1 MSEEQQNQEAQ
12 ESQNQVD
19 VQVVDDTPPEDRGR
33 TPLPQNLVQ
42 ELEQDDLEEYSEKV
56 KKRLG
61 QMKKVWHDER
71 REKERAAR
79 EREEAL
85 NFAKA
90 QFEENK
96 KLKSQLHQNHQAYYN
111 QVTYSTKQDLDG
123 AKRKLKEAYESG
135 DSEAITNAQ
144 EELTDIKLRA
154 KEIERFRPATRQE
167 QENTVQNQQQTA
179 HRPAQPKPDPKAVSW
194 AQKNTWF
201 GQNEEMTALAL
212 GLHERLVRSGV
223 DPNSDEYYREVD
235 QTIRKRFP
243 EAFPDATP
251 RRKPE
256 RERAVSEQQSEPAS
270 NPPPNVVAPA
280 TRVSSDGTKAVFL
293 TNSQLALAKKLGLS
307 AEAYAREVAKIEGMM

>member
-1 MSEEQQNQEAQ
+1 MSEEQQEDQTQEQ
-12 ESQNQVD
+12 SD
-19 VQVVDDTPPEDRGR
+19 VQVVDDTPTEDQGR
-33 TPLPQNLVQ
+33 TPLPQNLVE
-42 ELEQDDLEEYSEKV
+42 ELERDDLEEYSDKV

-79 EREEAL
+79 EREEAIR
-85 NFAKA
+85 FAQA

-96 KLKSQLHQNHQAYYN
+96 KLKQQLQQNHQAYYN
-111 QVTYSTKQDLDG
+111 QVTYSTKQELES

-144 EELTDIKLRA
+144 EELTDLKLKV
-154 KEIERFRPATRQE
+154 KEIERFKPVPRQQ

-179 HRPAQPKPDPKAVSW
+179 HRPAQPRPDPKAAAW

-201 GQNEEMTALAL
+201 GSNEEMTALAL
-212 GLHERLVRSGV
+212 GLHEKLVRSGV

-243 EAFPDATP
+243 EAFPDSTP
-251 RRKPE
+251 RKKPE
-256 RERAVSEQQSEPAS
+256 REKAASEQQSEPAS
-270 NPPPNVVAPA
+270 SPPPNVVAPA
-280 TRVSSDGTKAVFL
+280 TRTNPDGTRTVTL

-307 AEAYAREVAKIEGMM
+307 AEAYAKEVAKIEGMW

>member
-1 MSEEQQNQEAQ
+1 MSEEQQEDQAQ
-12 ESQNQVD
+12 ETQDQPE
-19 VQVVDDTPPEDRGR
+19 VQIVDDTPPEDQNR
-33 TPLPQNLVQ
+33 TPLPENMVE
-42 ELEQDDLEEYSEKV
+42 ELERDDLEEYSDKV

-79 EREEAL
+79 EREEAIR
-85 NFAKA
+85 FAQS

-96 KLKSQLHQNHQAYYN
+96 KLKQQLQQNHQAYYN
-111 QVTYSTKQDLDG
+111 QVTYSTKQELDS

-144 EELTDIKLRA
+144 EELTDLKLRA
-154 KEIERFRPATRQE
+154 KEIERFKPAPRQE

-179 HRPAQPKPDPKAVSW
+179 HRPAQPRPDPKAAAW

-201 GQNEEMTALAL
+201 GSNEEMTALAL

-243 EAFPDATP
+243 EACSDSIP
-251 RRKPE
+251 RKKPE
-256 RERAVSEQQSEPAS
+256 REKPAPEPEPEQVN
-270 NPPPNVVAPA
+270 NPPPNVVAPS
-280 TRVSSDGTKAVFL
+280 TRVHSDGTRVVAL
-293 TNSQLALAKKLGLS
+293 TASQMALAKKLGIS
-307 AEAYAREVAKIEGMM
+307 AEAYAREVAKSEGLL

>member
-12 ESQNQVD
+12 ENQE
-19 VQVVDDTPPEDRGR
+19 QSIIETVDDTPPEDQGR
-33 TPLPQNLVQ
+33 TPLPENIVQ
-42 ELEQDDLEEYSEKV
+42 ELERDDLEEYSDKV

-79 EREEAL
+79 EREEAIR
-85 NFAKA
+85 FAQA

-96 KLKSQLHQNHQAYYN
+96 KLKTQLHQNHQAYYN
-111 QVTYSTKQDLDG
+111 QVTYSTKQELDS
-123 AKRKLKEAYESG
+123 AKRKLKDAYESG
-135 DSEAITNAQ
+135 DSDAITNAQ
-144 EELTDIKLRA
+144 EELTDLKLRA

-179 HRPAQPKPDPKAVSW
+179 HRPAQPRPDPKAVSW

-212 GLHERLVRSGV
+212 GLHEKLVRSGV

-251 RRKPE
+251 RKKPE
-256 RERAVSEQQSEPAS
+256 REKTVSEQQPEPVS
-270 NPPPNVVAPA
+270 SPPPNVVAPA
-280 TRVSSDGTKAVFL
+280 TRVNSDGTRVVILNA
-293 TNSQLALAKKLGLS
+293 SQMALAKKLGLS